1 MDPNMLIKPPGE
13 RDGATVT
20 LSDSE
25 HKEATRRTAL
35 RAAVVFETVRRE
47 GEQELERP
55 VASLAF
61 SGLAAGL
68 SMGFSLVATG
78 LIRAA
83 LPATAWRPLLENLG
97 YTLGFL
103 IVILGRQQLFTENT
117 VTAIVPLLDDPNK
130 RDTLLRV
137 ARLWIVVLATNVLG
151 ALLFALGLA
160 HTDAFAPEA
169 KAAFLELGRQ
179 ALSYDFLTILVKG
192 IFAGWLIALMV
203 WLLPAAERSRVSVI
217 IIITYIVGV
226 AGLSHIIAGSVEALY
241 AVITGAAT
249 WGHYFVGFLVPVFI
263 GNSIGGVLL
272 VSILNYGQVAPE
284 ADA

>member
-1 MDPNMLIKPPGE
+1 MLIKPPGE

-83 LPATAWRPLLENLG
+83 LPPRRLAAAALKIWIHARVPHRHPRTATALHREHGDGDRTATGRPEQ
-97 YTLGFL
+97 TRHVAARRAF
-103 IVILGRQQLFTENT
+103 VDRR
-117 VTAIVPLLDDPNK
+117 P
-130 RDTLLRV
+130 RDECARCASFRV
-137 ARLWIVVLATNVLG
+137 G
-151 ALLFALGLA
+151 
-160 HTDAFAPEA
+160 
-169 KAAFLELGRQ
+169 
-179 ALSYDFLTILVKG
+179 S
-192 IFAGWLIALMV
+192 
-203 WLLPAAERSRVSVI
+203 SR
-217 IIITYIVGV
+217 TRTH
-226 AGLSHIIAGSVEALY
+226 LHLK
-241 AVITGAAT
+241 
-249 WGHYFVGFLVPVFI
+249 
-263 GNSIGGVLL
+263 
-272 VSILNYGQVAPE
+272 
-284 ADA
+284 